1 MEIEPKSSIIYTSQ
15 ITLIDIVGLLYIS
28 SLPALGA
35 YFSFTGWCKMDV
47 LFSIILSLFIG
58 GIAVFMLRRLILKIY
73 ILEDKIIVSNHLN
86 SNFKELYPA
95 MIDKIEVCTP
105 VRSGLMFNIYLA
117 GKRKQ
122 YNVGIDD
129 VSDRTLCEIISACR
143 TMGIFVDVDKS
154 IAKQIGIE
162 HQN

>member
-1 MEIEPKSSIIYTSQ
+1 
-15 ITLIDIVGLLYIS
+15 
-28 SLPALGA
+28 
-35 YFSFTGWCKMDV
+35 
-47 LFSIILSLFIG
+47 
-58 GIAVFMLRRLILKIY
+58 
-73 ILEDKIIVSNHLN
+73 
-86 SNFKELYPA
+86 
-95 MIDKIEVCTP
+95 MIDRIEVCTP
-105 VRSGLMFNIYLA
+105 VRSDLMFNIHLA

-129 VSDRTLCEIISACR
+129 SDRTLCEIISACR

>member
-1 MEIEPKSSIIYTSQ
+1 MDIDTKSNIIYTSQ
-15 ITLIDIVGLLYIS
+15 ITLIDIGGLLYVS
-28 SLPALGA
+28 SLPALSA
-35 YFSFTGWCKMDV
+35 YYSFTGWCKMDV
-47 LFSIILSLFIG
+47 LLSIFLSLCIG
-58 GIAVFMLRRLILKIY
+58 GIAVFLFRRLILKIF
-73 ILEDKIIVSNHLN
+73 ILEDKIIVTNHLN

-95 MIDKIEVCTP
+95 MIDRIEVCTP
-105 VRSGLMFNIYLA
+105 VRSGLMLNIHLA

-122 YNVGIDD
+122 YNVGID
-129 VSDRTLCEIISACR
+129 VSDQNLCEIITACR